1 MFSLQHRWDTDGI
14 LEKMRKKENEYKF
27 VEQKKSR
34 FIVLSSAVSR
44 MVSVMGIAM
53 GMTGVFL
60 VLGGNSAV
68 LLPVFAAAA
77 AAAVIA
83 GVDLLA
89 GGKSYGVILCLLAAA
104 MLFFSSVSHVLRA
117 VYVWSNHILGL
128 WNRVFDTFYGG
139 IQVSDYTG
147 KDLETAGVI
156 LALLGA
162 AAASELVRRKSL
174 LLSLLVFSPLCLG
187 MLLSIHF
194 PVWMPALL
202 IAGWL
207 AAWLGISSSLPLRWE
222 AVVLTAGVWA
232 ALVFC
237 RPDGFVMLWQRA
249 AGQVQAQIKQEVKRI
264 RFGEDTLPEGNLMK
278 ADHMLSGDEERLL
291 LEMQEA
297 APIYL
302 RGYIGAVYEGN
313 TWQHFPAESYGGE
326 YFGMLSWLAG
336 QGVYPGAQ
344 YAAYQ
349 DTSSEESARTLKV
362 SVNNIGAN
370 RRYVYLPATV
380 AEYPEKAGQ
389 WKQDWSMESSGWFGK
404 KEYAFTYYDVQ
415 SNAEVQA
422 PASWVY
428 QSAEG
433 SGPMEAYRRA
443 ERIYRSFVYDHYL
456 DLEEEQRELLNHV
469 FFQGDYWDNAGGVYS
484 VTSRIRTVLRILA
497 QYQAVPAR
505 VPADQEFLNWFIHEG
520 KEGNAAYYATAAVL
534 AYRAAGIPA
543 RYAEGYILTKRQ
555 AEQTEGNTV
564 VLSGKNAHAWA
575 EVYVDGIGW
584 RAVEVTPGF
593 YEELYQADII
603 VAVPNEELEGAGED
617 GAGILASEE
626 YEFPESEEEQPPSP
640 AGREGIGYL
649 LLLLL
654 LTVFLLA
661 NTVKLFR
668 ILFLYCRYRRM
679 GQEEKMFFLFRQM
692 LLLLGKMD
700 KEFNPQ
706 RPLDVHV
713 QDQFG
718 IDQGLYQR
726 TVARMERIIY
736 GQQKPAE
743 RELPAAEKLTVQ
755 IYQIYRKQCGWRRIF
770 DFGPVKP

>member
-1 MFSLQHRWDTDGI
+1 M
-14 LEKMRKKENEYKF
+14 LEKMRKKENEYRF

-44 MVSVMGIAM
+44 TVGVMGIAM

-68 LLPVFAAAA
+68 LLPVFAAAVS
-77 AAAVIA
+77 AAVIA

-89 GGKSYGVILCLLAAA
+89 GGRSYGVISCLLVAA
-104 MLFFSSVSHVLRA
+104 MLFFSSVSRVLRA
-117 VYVWSNHILGL
+117 VYVWCNHILGL

-147 KDLETAGVI
+147 KDLETAGII

-187 MLLSIHF
+187 MLLSIRF
-194 PVWMPALL
+194 PAWMPALL

-207 AAWLGISSSLPLRWE
+207 AGWLGISSSLPLCRE
-222 AVVLTAGVWA
+222 AAVLVAGVWIA
-232 ALVFC
+232 VACLH
-237 RPDGFVMLWQRA
+237 PEGFAVLWQRA
-249 AGQVQAQIKQEVKRI
+249 AGQFQVQIKQEVKNI
-264 RFGEDTLPEGNLMK
+264 RFGEDMLPEGNLMK
-278 ADHMLSGDEERLL
+278 ADRMLSGNEERLL
-291 LEMQEA
+291 LEMQEV

-313 TWQHFPAESYGGE
+313 TWQHFSAESYGGE
-326 YFGMLSWLAG
+326 YSGMLFWLAS

-349 DTSSEESARTLKV
+349 SASQEDSSRTLEVLVKNV
-362 SVNNIGAN
+362 GAS

-380 AEYPEKAGQ
+380 AEYPKNAGR

-433 SGPMEAYRRA
+433 AGPMEEYRRA

-469 FFQGDYWDNAGGVYS
+469 FFQGDYWDGAGGVYS
-484 VTSRIRTVLRILA
+484 VTSRIRAVLRILA
-497 QYQAVPAR
+497 KYQAVPTR
-505 VPADQEFLNWFIHEG
+505 VPADQEFLHWFINEG
-520 KEGNAAYYATAAVL
+520 KEGNAAYYASAAVL

-564 VLSGKNAHAWA
+564 ILSGKNAHAWA

-617 GAGILASEE
+617 GSGILASEE
-626 YEFPESEEEQPPSP
+626 YEFPEAEEEQKLAA
-640 AGREGIGYL
+640 AGRNRIEYL
-649 LLLLL
+649 LILLLV
-654 LTVFLLA
+654 TVFLLA
-661 NTVKLFR
+661 NTVKLLR

-679 GQEEKMFFLFRQM
+679 GQEEKMLFLFGQM

-706 RPLDVHV
+706 HPLKIHV
-713 QDQFG
+713 QERFG

-726 TVARMERIIY
+726 TVIRMERIIY
-736 GQQKPAE
+736 GQQKPAA
-743 RELPAAEKLTVQ
+743 RELPAAEKLMAQ
-755 IYQIYRKQCGWRRIF
+755 IYQLYRRRRGWRRIF
-770 DFGPVKP
+770 DLELDIKM